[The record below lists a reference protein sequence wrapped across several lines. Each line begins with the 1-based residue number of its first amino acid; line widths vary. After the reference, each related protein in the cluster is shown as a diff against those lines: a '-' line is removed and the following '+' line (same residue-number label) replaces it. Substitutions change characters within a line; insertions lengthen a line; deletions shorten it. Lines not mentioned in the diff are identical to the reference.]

1 MKTIIL
7 ILLATKLSAQVVFE
21 KEAKNFYLAM
31 GTSII
36 LSEILHQKTDLGSLS
51 PVFEALSGILMNSGK
66 KVIQNKW
73 ARRDNVNL
81 GNGKVG
87 FFGAITGGIAHRIYI
102 DIKDKKTKSES
113 SQRIKIKTLLIRVCS
128 ETSRINKLVL

>member
-7 ILLATKLSAQVVFE
+7 ILLATQLSAQVVFE

-31 GTSII
+31 GTSITV
-36 LSEILHQKTDLGSLS
+36 SEILHQKTDLGTLS
-51 PVFEALSGILMNSGK
+51 PIVGALSGILMNSGK
-66 KVIQNKW
+66 QVIQNKW
-73 ARRDNVNL
+73 AKRDNVNL

-87 FFGAITGGIAHRIYI
+87 FFGAITGGIVHRIYI

-113 SQRIKIKTLLIRVCS
+113 NQRTKIKNL
-128 ETSRINKLVL
+128 ND